1 MLTKTVLYVSTD
13 GACDLAEVP
22 FNWQHGES
30 LPVDAVIHHFAN
42 ATEAMAELLLRG
54 KLAQRVHVDAPPPRE
69 GERSTQAGDRARAG
83 TRNLSPRV
91 NSPEKTGS
99 DYFER

>member
-30 LPVDAVIHHFAN
+30 LPVDAK
-42 ATEAMAELLLRG
+42 AMARCCSTLPPVRTI
-54 KLAQRVHVDAPPPRE
+54 AQR
-69 GERSTQAGDRARAG
+69 
-83 TRNLSPRV
+83 
-91 NSPEKTGS
+91 
-99 DYFER
+99 